1 MYVAE
6 IWDGGKAPLRAV
18 ACNTLLEARV
28 KALNMITVGENAY
41 ITRTTQDRMYDLEVV
56 TIKRADRFSDRTGRI
71 TEGYEYVIKKI
82 GSRGHEY
89 YYISRKTGK
98 ILGRAYG
105 VSGFF

>member
-6 IWDGGKAPLRAV
+6 LWDGGKAPIRAV

-28 KALNMITVGENAY
+28 KALDMITVGERTY
-41 ITRTTQDRMYDLEVV
+41 ITKTTQGRMYDLEVV

-71 TEGYEYVIKKI
+71 TEGYECIIKKI

-98 ILGRAYG
+98 ILEKAYG